1 MTERELLYVKTIV
14 EEHSISKAA
23 QKLYVS
29 QPSLSTCIQKIEKQ
43 LGTKL
48 FNRTNNGLVQ
58 TFAGERYYQLALDV
72 MKIYRNFEIEM
83 TDINNLKKGRI
94 VFGITVYLATHV
106 LPIIL
111 PAFKKQCP
119 NIEVQ
124 IIEQNSTNLD
134 KALLAGDINFAVMHS
149 FPNSEPEQNALV
161 DIYPL
166 FKDPFLL
173 VTQKDHR
180 LKKYAQQDSAC
191 EYPKI
196 DLALFNKE
204 PFILLNEGQKIR
216 QISDLI
222 LQQAAFEP
230 DVLLITKSFET
241 ARRLSSEGVGVSF
254 IPRQYIGI
262 FPNSYEADY
271 YYLDQKYNPYWT
283 LCVKAQQHAYLSKAE
298 RLFIRMLGSQFGT
311 KGLMDDNTI

>member
-58 TFAGERYYQLALDV
+58 TFAGERYYKLALDV

-83 TDINNLKKGRI
+83 SDINNLKKGRI
-94 VFGITVYLATHV
+94 VLGITVYLATHV

-124 IIEQNSTNLD
+124 IIEENSKNLD
-134 KALLAGDINFAVMHS
+134 KALLAGDINFSVMHA
-149 FPNSEPEQNALV
+149 FLNNEPGENTMV
-161 DIYPL
+161 DIYHL

-173 VTQKDHR
+173 VTKKNHS
-180 LKKYAQQDSAC
+180 LKKYAQQDSGL

-196 DLALFNKE
+196 DLTLFKKE

-230 DVLLITKSFET
+230 DVILVTKSFET

-254 IPRQYIGI
+254 IPRQYIDI
-262 FPNSYEADY
+262 FSNSYEADY
-271 YYLDQKYNPYWT
+271 YYLDQKYNPYWS
-283 LCVKAQQHAYLSKAE
+283 LCVKVQQHAYLSKAE
-298 RLFIRMLGSQFGT
+298 RLFIRMLGSAFGE
-311 KGLMDDNTI
+311 KGLME

>member
-58 TFAGERYYQLALDV
+58 TFAGERYYKLALDV

-83 TDINNLKKGRI
+83 SDINNLKKGRI
-94 VFGITVYLATHV
+94 VLGITVYLATHV

-124 IIEQNSTNLD
+124 IIEENSKNLD
-134 KALLAGDINFAVMHS
+134 KALLAGDINFSVMHA
-149 FPNSEPEQNALV
+149 FLNNEPGENTMV
-161 DIYPL
+161 DIYHL

-173 VTQKDHR
+173 VTKKNHS
-180 LKKYAQQDSAC
+180 LKKYAQQDSGL

-196 DLALFNKE
+196 DLTLFKKE

-230 DVLLITKSFET
+230 NVILVTKSFET

-254 IPRQYIGI
+254 IPRQYIDI
-262 FPNSYEADY
+262 FSNSYEADY
-271 YYLDQKYNPYWT
+271 YYLDQKYNPYWS
-283 LCVKAQQHAYLSKAE
+283 LCVKVQQHAYLSKAE
-298 RLFIRMLGSQFGT
+298 RLFIRMLGSAFGE
-311 KGLMDDNTI
+311 KGLME

>member
-1 MTERELLYVKTIV
+1 LTERELLYVKTIV

-58 TFAGERYYQLALDV
+58 TFAGERYYKLALDV

-83 TDINNLKKGRI
+83 SDINNLKKGRI
-94 VFGITVYLATHV
+94 VLGITVYLATHV

-124 IIEQNSTNLD
+124 IIEENSKNLD
-134 KALLAGDINFAVMHS
+134 KALLAGDINFSVMHA
-149 FPNSEPEQNALV
+149 FPNNEPGENTMV
-161 DIYPL
+161 DIYHL

-173 VTQKDHR
+173 VTKKNHS
-180 LKKYAQQDSAC
+180 LKKYAQQDSGL

-196 DLALFNKE
+196 DLTLFKKE

-230 DVLLITKSFET
+230 DVILVTKSFET

-254 IPRQYIGI
+254 IPRQYIDI
-262 FPNSYEADY
+262 FSNSYEADY
-271 YYLDQKYNPYWT
+271 YYLDQKYNPYWS
-283 LCVKAQQHAYLSKAE
+283 LCVKVQQHAYLSKAE
-298 RLFIRMLGSQFGT
+298 RLFIRMLGSAFGE
-311 KGLMDDNTI
+311 KGLME

>member
-58 TFAGERYYQLALDV
+58 TFAGERYYKLALDV

-83 TDINNLKKGRI
+83 SDINNLKKGRI
-94 VFGITVYLATHV
+94 VLGITVYLATHV

-119 NIEVQ
+119 N
-124 IIEQNSTNLD
+124 
-134 KALLAGDINFAVMHS
+134 
-149 FPNSEPEQNALV
+149 
-161 DIYPL
+161 
-166 FKDPFLL
+166 
-173 VTQKDHR
+173 
-180 LKKYAQQDSAC
+180 
-191 EYPKI
+191 
-196 DLALFNKE
+196 
-204 PFILLNEGQKIR
+204 NEGQKIR

-230 DVLLITKSFET
+230 DVILVTKSFET

-254 IPRQYIGI
+254 IPRQYIDI
-262 FPNSYEADY
+262 FSNSYEADY
-271 YYLDQKYNPYWT
+271 YYLDQKYNPYWS
-283 LCVKAQQHAYLSKAE
+283 LCVKVQQHAYLSKAE
-298 RLFIRMLGSQFGT
+298 RLFIRMLGSAFGE
-311 KGLMDDNTI
+311 KGLME

>member
-58 TFAGERYYQLALDV
+58 TFAGERYYKLALDV

-83 TDINNLKKGRI
+83 SDINNLKKGRI
-94 VFGITVYLATHV
+94 VLGITVYLATHV

-124 IIEQNSTNLD
+124 IIEENSKNLD
-134 KALLAGDINFAVMHS
+134 KALLAGDINFSVMHA
-149 FPNSEPEQNALV
+149 FLNNEPGENTMV
-161 DIYPL
+161 DIYHL

-173 VTQKDHR
+173 VTKKNHS
-180 LKKYAQQDSAC
+180 LKKYAQQDSGL

-196 DLALFNKE
+196 DLTLFKKE

-230 DVLLITKSFET
+230 DVILVTKSFET

-254 IPRQYIGI
+254 IPRQYIDI
-262 FPNSYEADY
+262 FSNSYEADY
-271 YYLDQKYNPYWT
+271 YYLDQKYNPYWS
-283 LCVKAQQHAYLSKAE
+283 LCVKVQQHAYLSKAE
-298 RLFIRMLGSQFGT
+298 RLFIRMLGSAFGE
-311 KGLMDDNTI
+311 KGLIE